1 MTMLRRHRAERQAQ
15 TSGRAQRR
23 VPLTG
28 RPGRAGRRIGP
39 RGPHRGPAGLTSPST
54 RKARPSSRDLYLR
67 TRLGEHSES
76 THSGSAEVR
85 PRRRRAAGGGL
96 SPVLMGGAEKA
107 LGRASGWVPR
117 LPLPKES
124 PLGLLEP
131 IFPGRP
137 VGGSS

>member
-39 RGPHRGPAGLTSPST
+39 RGPHRGPAGLTSL
-54 RKARPSSRDLYLR
+54 KARPSSGALYLKTR
-67 TRLGEHSES
+67 SRLGGHSES